1 MLIMSSVKVVTF
13 VFFAILDLLEVVE
26 ELSPINAMSMTIA
39 GGGVRPMSRAN
50 GFFVFTLFWK
60 RETCGARRLAPK
72 RRC

>member
-50 GFFVFTLFWK
+50 GFFTLFLEK
-60 RETCGARRLAPK
+60 ETCGARRLPPK